1 MPMNAKI
8 KSKIENSTF
17 SRHEPTLY
25 TLHGYRLQG
34 GGRDIIEKRENGN
47 KREYFIQRKKE
58 RRIYTERILK
68 KEK

>member
-8 KSKIENSTF
+8 KSKKENSTF

-34 GGRDIIEKRENGN
+34 GGRDIIEKRIFYTEEEREENL
-47 KREYFIQRKKE
+47 YRKDIKE
-58 RRIYTERILK
+58 REIE
-68 KEK
+68 E